1 MNRKTIS
8 FILAVSAEHRSNNTL
23 YNNLEEKVYGFP
35 EPRKEKKLKSQ
46 RFQDR
51 QDVKTCCPLETSL

>member
-23 YNNLEEKVYGFP
+23 YNNLEEKVCGFP
-35 EPRKEKKLKSQ
+35 EPRKEKKLMSQ
-46 RFQDR
+46 RFRDR
-51 QDVKTCCPLETSL
+51 QDVKTCCLLEPSL